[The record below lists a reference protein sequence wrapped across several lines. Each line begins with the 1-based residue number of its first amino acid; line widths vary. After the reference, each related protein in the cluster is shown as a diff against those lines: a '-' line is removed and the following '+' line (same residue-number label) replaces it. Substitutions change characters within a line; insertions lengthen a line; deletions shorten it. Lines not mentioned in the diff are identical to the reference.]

1 MNNIRGS
8 IGVAAAAVIALAG
21 CGGSDNDITESGGG
35 DQGDK
40 GYNETVVDA
49 RAQTQY
55 LNLATGNTVPEDGD
69 WHVAFNR
76 TKIQLNSGESGNG
89 NVVGAVGDEQAGFY
103 NASGEPDLNKFVG
116 ATAAGELDHLKG
128 SFPEPASWKSDGVV
142 YAFGDAEDWSVY
154 GAGGVISEVP
164 DIGYL
169 VRSAEGD
176 SYARMQVVDFDFPT
190 REVDENNKPKGIK
203 SFDLEFEVQAADTN
217 QLLGSTINFTQP
229 VNYDGGDA
237 CFDFDAD
244 TIVDCTTSDTWD
256 VLIGFSGRDWYLKT
270 NSGPSG
276 PGQGAALGPIDWAD
290 LSAYTSATID
300 SNGVSLARA
309 YSPDA
314 TGGLFTDKDW
324 YEYNLQGAH
333 GIWPN
338 FRVYLINSDSE
349 DASAPV
355 YAMQIINYYGA
366 DDKSGQPEIRWKKVN
381 LATEEN

>member
-1 MNNIRGS
+1 MGNIRSFVG
-8 IGVAAAAVIALAG
+8 IATAAFALAG
-21 CGGSDNDITESGGG
+21 CGGSDNDITGNGGE

-40 GYNETVVDA
+40 DYNEQIVDA

-55 LNLATGNTVPEDGD
+55 LNLATGAIVPKDGN

-76 TKIQLNSGESGNG
+76 TNVQLNSGESGNA

-103 NASGEPDLNKFVG
+103 DAFGEPDLNKFVG
-116 ATAAGELDHLKG
+116 ATADGELDHLRD
-128 SFPEPASWKSDGVV
+128 SFPEPASWEPDGVV

-176 SYARMQVVDFDFPT
+176 SYARMRVVDFDFPT
-190 REVDENNKPKGIK
+190 REGQGIQG
-203 SFDLEFEVQAADTN
+203 FDLEFEVQAAGTT
-217 QLLGSTINFTQP
+217 QIVGPFIHFTEP
-229 VNYDGGDA
+229 ADYDGGDA
-237 CFDFDAD
+237 CFDFDANA
-244 TIVDCTTSDTWD
+244 TVDCATSDTWD

-276 PGQGAALGPIDWAD
+276 SGQGAALGPIDWAE

-314 TGGLFTDKDW
+314 TGGLFTDKNW
-324 YEYNLQGAH
+324 YEYDLQGAH

-338 FRVYLINSDSE
+338 FRVYLIDSDSE

-366 DDKSGQPEIRWKKVN
+366 DDKSGQPEIRWKKVS
-381 LATEEN
+381 LTTEEN

>member
-1 MNNIRGS
+1 MGNIRSFVG
-8 IGVAAAAVIALAG
+8 IATAAAALAG
-21 CGGSDNDITESGGG
+21 CGGSDNDITGNGGE

-40 GYNETVVDA
+40 DYNEQIVDA
-49 RAQTQY
+49 RTQTQY
-55 LNLATGNTVPEDGD
+55 LNLATGAAVPKDGN

-76 TKIQLNSGESGNG
+76 TNVQLNSGESGSA
-89 NVVGAVGDEQAGFY
+89 NVVGAVGDEQTGFY
-103 NASGEPDLNKFVG
+103 DAFGEPDLNKFVG
-116 ATAAGELDHLKG
+116 ATADGELDHLRD
-128 SFPEPASWKSDGVV
+128 SFPEPANWEPDGVV

-176 SYARMQVVDFDFPT
+176 SYARMRVVDFDFPT
-190 REVDENNKPKGIK
+190 REVDENKEPKGIQG
-203 SFDLEFEVQAADTN
+203 FDLEFEVQAAGTT
-217 QLLGSTINFTQP
+217 QIVGPVIHFTEP
-229 VNYDGGDA
+229 ADYDGGDA
-237 CFDFDAD
+237 CFDFDANA
-244 TIVDCTTSDTWD
+244 TVDCATSDTWD

-276 PGQGAALGPIDWAD
+276 SGQGAALGPIDWAE

-314 TGGLFTDKDW
+314 TGGLFTDKNW
-324 YEYNLQGAH
+324 YEYDLQGAH

-338 FRVYLINSDSE
+338 FRVYLIDSDSE

-366 DDKSGQPEIRWKKVN
+366 DDKSGQPEIRWKKVS
-381 LATEEN
+381 LTTEEN